1 MESKYYIPNIDE
13 FFVGFEYESKTGI
26 NWLKLV
32 YEGSQVLKSNSYF
45 DDSGC
50 EYEAVEDDLKDSLYR
65 VKYLDKSDIESLGFS
80 MRTTSYGVY
89 YIKDEYKID
98 YSWDKKLIIS
108 QQNKLIKSDVFEN
121 EGNILFIGIVK
132 NKSELIKLLK
142 QLNIVDEEEKKS

>member
-13 FFVGFEYESKTGI
+13 FFVGFEYESKSGI

-65 VKYLDKSDIESLGFS
+65 VKYLDKSDIESLGFKHKGS
-80 MRTTSYGVY
+80 NWYHDDKAYQMIG
-89 YIKDEYKID
+89 D
-98 YSWDKKLIIS
+98 YTKMEIS
-108 QQNKLIKSDVFEN
+108 KGMHEHRDV
-121 EGNILFIGIVK
+121 LFIGAVK
-132 NKSELIKLLK
+132 NKTELIKLLK